1 MIADLPKEF
10 QMPVTARDQKNKAHK
25 NRMLRFAEMIEKG
38 QDKSWTQVAIDE
50 ELTRVERLAYPEG
63 CLNKK

>member
-10 QMPVTARDQKNKAHK
+10 QMPVTARDQKKKAHK
-25 NRMLRFAEMIEKG
+25 NRMLRFAEMVEKG